1 MAISEDKMRLFTTVK
16 DGKKIGIALWEIYSC
31 LRYYKRDKRGN
42 RNLSLPIQFGDIN
55 KWAKYKPFE
64 GSESNYDTKLL
75 RDKARLAACQ
85 GLLIP
90 NAKNS
95 GLKAS
100 DGVYSRTYLAKLV
113 ELARFDKTP
122 NWEYQRPTK
131 WFRYLDFD
139 GYNHLAKQPYQT
151 YMRGYNKGNGTV
163 AFRINRFETNKLTFG
178 IQKLQGA
185 EIELGDLFPD
195 TMDYYYFVAER
206 YLTTYTLSTLKPTSV
221 FMASES
227 IKNLTDY
234 SVPQEIVIELDSTW
248 DATNN
253 GGHPWSIVLGVNKF
267 ADNVDTTKTDNV
279 PVLNPDD
286 LGAGFIEPWVD
297 SQLLPIYYFYVDYY
311 AVINFIQ
318 KAGYYVA
325 SGSSSN
331 FTSFNPKDYDFTGWR
346 KTYSDKVGLALD
358 FQKMAEDYTIVGA
371 TANTNNLPKK
381 GFKIWV
387 RARYLDRYVVATVA
401 GSDIQS
407 NVSTNNNNYQTIFA
421 GQGEKQTVYLRFD
434 GLIKQG
440 EQIDSIELQFSTDGT
455 TYAPLGNV
463 EAGFDSSSVR
473 LRLQY

>member
-1 MAISEDKMRLFTTVK
+1 MAYDDTNKKLYVDETSDK
-16 DGKKIGIALWEIYSC
+16 GGIATWQIYKC
-31 LRYYKRDKRGN
+31 LRYKNRDKNGN
-42 RNLSLPIQFGDIN
+42 MDISLPIQFGAIN

-64 GSESNYDTKLL
+64 GSEPNYDTKLL

-95 GLKAS
+95 GLTAS

-113 ELARFDKTP
+113 ELAKDGTAP
-122 NWEYQRPTK
+122 NWEYQRPTT

-151 YMRGYNKGNGTV
+151 YMRGYNKGDGTNQT

-206 YLTTYTLSTLKPTSV
+206 YLASYILSTLKPKSV
-221 FMASES
+221 FMASEP

-234 SVPQEIVIELDSTW
+234 SAPQEIVVELDSTW

-253 GGHPWSIVLGVNKF
+253 GGMPWCIILGVNKF

-286 LGAGFIEPWVD
+286 LGAGFIEPWVA
-297 SQLLPIYYFYVDYY
+297 SSLLPAYYFYVDYY

-318 KAGYYVA
+318 LAGYYIA
-325 SGSSSN
+325 SSGAN
-331 FTSFNPKDYDFTGWR
+331 YTSFNPKDYDFTGWR
-346 KTYSDKVGLALD
+346 KTNSDKVGLALD
-358 FQKMAEDYTIVGA
+358 FQRKAEDYTIVGGI
-371 TANTNNLPKK
+371 ANVNNLPQS

-387 RARYLDRYVVATVA
+387 RARYQDRYVVATVA

-407 NVSTNNNNYQTIFA
+407 NVSTNGNNYKVVFA
-421 GQGEKQTVYLRFD
+421 NQDEKQTVYLRFD
-434 GLIKQG
+434 GLIQQG
-440 EQIDSIELQFSTDGT
+440 EQIDSIQLEFSTDGVN
-455 TYAPLGNV
+455 YAPLGNV
-463 EAGFDSSSVR
+463 EEGFDSSSVR